1 VQGDDIDTN
10 DTATSVESSAPATE
24 TVSSTPSTDA
34 SSSTPSE
41 TSGEQSKETLLDAV
55 LKVTDVTPEEG
66 IEGLS
71 KGEGAPSSQEPDSE
85 VKAEDEQQEGEE
97 VADAE
102 ETSKEIP
109 VQTRKKINKL
119 LRERRELRDEVAAMR
134 PAAEIGQQL
143 HNFQQSNN
151 LSTDG
156 IIDALDLLVMV
167 NKGDY
172 AGFYERIAPV
182 IRHTQEVLGI
192 VLPPDLDQMV
202 AQQQMTPEA
211 ARKFANTRFERT
223 NYEVQARQL
232 QAREEFAVSTQVRD
246 NVQRSVTAYEQR
258 LAANDP
264 DYKAKQES
272 VRRAAQA
279 ILFER
284 GGRINSVDEALAI
297 THQAYNEVSAQ
308 YRRIQQPVRATAPQP
323 GRSNPQTPS
332 ARPQPKTLM
341 DAVKNALNRG

>member
-1 VQGDDIDTN
+1 MR
-10 DTATSVESSAPATE
+10 
-24 TVSSTPSTDA
+24 
-34 SSSTPSE
+34 
-41 TSGEQSKETLLDAV
+41 KE
-55 LKVTDVTPEEG
+55 E
-66 IEGLS
+66 
-71 KGEGAPSSQEPDSE
+71 APSSEAEGE
-85 VKAEDEQQEGEE
+85 VKAGEEQQEGEE
-97 VADAE
+97 VADVE
-102 ETSKEIP
+102 ETSKDIP
-109 VQTRKKINKL
+109 IQTRKKINKL
-119 LRERRELRDEVAAMR
+119 LRERRQLRDEVAAMR

-143 HNFQQSNN
+143 HNFQQSNQ

-172 AGFYERIAPV
+172 AGFYERIAPI

-202 AQQQMTPEA
+202 ANQQMTPEA
-211 ARKFANTRFERT
+211 AHKFATTRFERS
-223 NYEVQARQL
+223 NYEVRARQM
-232 QAREEFAVSTQVRD
+232 QAQQEHFVSAQAKD
-246 NVQRSVTAYEQR
+246 NVQRSVTAFEQR
-258 LAANDP
+258 LAASDP

-284 GGRINSVDEALAI
+284 GGRINSVDEAIAI
-297 THQAYNEVSAQ
+297 TQQAYNEVTAQ

-332 ARPQPKTLM
+332 SRPQPKTLM
-341 DAVKNALNRG
+341 DAVKNALARG

>member
-24 TVSSTPSTDA
+24 TVSSTPSTDT
-34 SSSTPSE
+34 SSSTSSE

-66 IEGLS
+66 IEGAS
-71 KGEGAPSSQEPDSE
+71 KEEGAPSSQEPDSE

-97 VADAE
+97 VADTE

-109 VQTRKKINKL
+109 AQTRKKINKL

-151 LSTDG
+151 LSTEG
-156 IIDALDLLVMV
+156 IIDALDLLVMA

-172 AGFYERIAPV
+172 AGFYERIAPF

-202 AQQQMTPEA
+202 QQQQMTADA

-223 NYEVQARQL
+223 NYEVQARQM
-232 QAREEFAVSTQVRD
+232 QAREEHFTVTQAKD
-246 NVQRSVTAYEQR
+246 NVQRSVTAFEQR
-258 LAANDP
+258 LAASDP

-284 GGRINSVDEALAI
+284 GGRINSADEAIAI
-297 THQAYNEVSAQ
+297 TQQAYNEVTAQ
-308 YRRIQQPVRATAPQP
+308 FRRIQQPARATAPQP

-332 ARPQPKTLM
+332 ARPSPKNMM
-341 DAVKNALNRG
+341 DAVRNALTR